1 MVTECPCA
9 QHRARIVMGMTYII
23 LSQDR
28 ELLIEERSE
37 AQKDVHL
44 PPGHVAAQ
52 PSAEL
57 GPLTVLL
64 GLMAILLPSYPVA
77 LARASHSRLK
87 TQKCMESTCWCF

>member
-1 MVTECPCA
+1 MRKA
-9 QHRARIVMGMTYII
+9 SDGYRMSLVMGMTSVI
-23 LSQDR
+23 LPQDR
-28 ELLIEERSE
+28 ELLIEEQSE

-44 PPGHVAAQ
+44 APGRVAAQ

-87 TQKCMESTCWCF
+87 TQKCMESTWWCF

>member
-1 MVTECPCA
+1 MGVTY
-9 QHRARIVMGMTYII
+9 VI

-28 ELLIEERSE
+28 ELLIEEQSE
-37 AQKDVHL
+37 AQDVHL
-44 PPGHVAAQ
+44 AHGHVAAQ

-77 LARASHSRLK
+77 LARASHSRIK
-87 TQKCMESTCWCF
+87 TQKCMESTC